1 MIENMNNYT
10 PPASPND
17 EVSGYVYFARLCSK
31 IRLSQSGKLDPEFN
45 TNMGKGM
52 DLWTCQL
59 LDVEYDALRDVVIA
73 GATDQQALEWCWQ
86 NGSQPSQ
93 HELDWWNSYMRNRC
107 FRDDLSDILVSRKQQ
122 SGWQDRDDIQTMF
135 DYLDA
140 DDGRL

>member
-1 MIENMNNYT
+1 MSTYT
-10 PPASPND
+10 PPCSPND

-45 TNMGKGM
+45 PNMGKGM
-52 DLWTCQL
+52 DLWSCQL
-59 LDVEYDALRDVVIA
+59 LHVDYDALRDVVLA

-86 NGSQPSQ
+86 NGHKPSD

-107 FRDDLSDILVSRKQQ
+107 YRDDLSDLLARRKQE
-122 SGWQDRDDIQTMF
+122 SSWQDRDDIQTMF

>member
-1 MIENMNNYT
+1 MEKMSTYT
-10 PPASPND
+10 PPSSPSD

-31 IRLSQSGKLDPEFN
+31 IRLHQSGELDPEFQP
-45 TNMGKGM
+45 NMGKGM

-59 LDVEYDALRDVVIA
+59 LHVGYDDLSKVVE
-73 GATDQQALEWCWQ
+73 GGKTDQEALEWCWQ
-86 NGSQPSQ
+86 KGNKPKQ
-93 HELDWWNSYMRNRC
+93 HELDWWNSFMRNRC
-107 FRDDLSDILVSRKQQ
+107 YRDDLSDLLTRRKQE

>member
-1 MIENMNNYT
+1 MNNYT
-10 PPASPND
+10 SPASPND

-31 IRLSQSGKLDPEFN
+31 IRLSQSGDLDPEFN
-45 TNMGKGM
+45 ANMGKGM

-59 LDVEYDALRDVVIA
+59 LHVKYDALRDVVLA
-73 GATDQQALEWCWQ
+73 GATDQQALKWCWE
-86 NGSQPSQ
+86 NGTQPNQ

-107 FRDDLSDILVSRKQQ
+107 YRDDLSDILVSRKQQ

>member
-1 MIENMNNYT
+1 MSTYT
-10 PPASPND
+10 PPSSPND

-31 IRLSQSGKLDPEFN
+31 IRLHQSGELDPEFQP
-45 TNMGKGM
+45 NMGKGM

-59 LDVEYDALRDVVIA
+59 LHVGYDDLSKVVE
-73 GATDQQALEWCWQ
+73 GGKTDQEALEWCWQ
-86 NGSQPSQ
+86 KGNKPKQ
-93 HELDWWNSYMRNRC
+93 HELDWWNSFMRNRC
-107 FRDDLSDILVSRKQQ
+107 YRDDLSDLLTRRKQE

>member
-1 MIENMNNYT
+1 MNNYT

-31 IRLSQSGKLDPEFN
+31 IRLSQSGDLDPEFN
-45 TNMGKGM
+45 PNMGKGM

-59 LDVEYDALRDVVIA
+59 LHVEYEALRDVVLA

-86 NGSQPSQ
+86 NGTQPNE

-107 FRDDLSDILVSRKQQ
+107 YRDDLSDILVSRKQQ
-122 SGWQDRDDIQTMF
+122 SGWQDRDEIQTMF

>member
-1 MIENMNNYT
+1 MSTYT

-31 IRLSQSGKLDPEFN
+31 IRLQNAEKLDPEFFP
-45 TNMGKGM
+45 NMGKGM

-59 LDVEYDALRDVVIA
+59 LDVDYEDLSKTVAS
-73 GATDQQALEWCWQ
+73 GASDQEALEWCWE
-86 NGSQPSQ
+86 NGNRPSEHQ
-93 HELDWWNSYMRNRC
+93 LEWWNSFMRNRC
-107 FRDDLSDILVSRKQQ
+107 FRDDLADMLISRKKE

-140 DDGRL
+140 DDGRA

>member
-31 IRLSQSGKLDPEFN
+31 IRLSESGKLDPEFN
-45 TNMGKGM
+45 PNMGKGM

-59 LDVEYDALRDVVIA
+59 LQVEYDALRQKVVA
-73 GATDQQALEWCWQ
+73 GASDQEALEWCWQ
-86 NGSQPSQ
+86 NGTQPNEHQ
-93 HELDWWNSYMRNRC
+93 LDWWNSYMRNRC
-107 FRDDLSDILVSRKQQ
+107 YRDDLSDILVTRKQQ
-122 SGWQDRDDIQTMF
+122 SGWQDRAEIQTMF

-140 DDGRL
+140 DDGRI

>member
-1 MIENMNNYT
+1 MNNYT

-31 IRLSQSGKLDPEFN
+31 IRLSQSGDLDPEFN
-45 TNMGKGM
+45 PNMGKGM

-59 LDVEYDALRDVVIA
+59 LHVEYEALRDVVIA

-86 NGSQPSQ
+86 NGTQPNE

-107 FRDDLSDILVSRKQQ
+107 YRDDLSDILVSRKQQ
-122 SGWQDRDDIQTMF
+122 SGWQDRDEIQTMF

>member
-1 MIENMNNYT
+1 MNNYT

-31 IRLSQSGKLDPEFN
+31 IRLSQSGDLDPEFN
-45 TNMGKGM
+45 PNMGKGM

-59 LDVEYDALRDVVIA
+59 LHVEYEALRDVVIA

-86 NGSQPSQ
+86 NGTQPSQ

-107 FRDDLSDILVSRKQQ
+107 YRDDLSDILVSRKQQ

-140 DDGRL
+140 DDGRI